1 MSIESNLEKS
11 GLVLPQASIP
21 VANYVPCVVSGNM
34 LYVSGQL
41 PARDGQMMKGTL
53 GKDVSIEQGRAAAEL
68 CALNILAQAKAALG
82 SLDRIKRCVKLGV
95 FVASTPDFF
104 DHPKIANGASDTMV
118 NAMGDAGKHARFAL
132 GVAALPFGVSVEV
145 DAIFEIAP

>member
-21 VANYVPCVVSGNM
+21 VANYVPCVISGNT

-53 GKDVSIEQGRAAAEL
+53 GKDVSIEDGRAAAEL

-118 NAMGDAGKHARFAL
+118 SVLGDAGKHARFAL

-145 DAIFEIAP
+145 DAIFEITP